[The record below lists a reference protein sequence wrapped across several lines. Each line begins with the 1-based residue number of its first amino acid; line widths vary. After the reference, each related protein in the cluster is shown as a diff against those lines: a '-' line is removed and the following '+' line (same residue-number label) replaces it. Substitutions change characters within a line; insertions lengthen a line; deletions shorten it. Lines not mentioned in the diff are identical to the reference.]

1 MGWFDWIGRK
11 EREEKWMAESR
22 RLPAGVDKLDDGDPR
37 WIVSHEFANDEHKNI
52 RFYMAA
58 EKKKVD
64 EKTWTVSMYKTD
76 LKRDDPNQPIT
87 AEYAV
92 DFTDDPLE
100 VVRLLS
106 DFDKKYRHSE
116 DFTAIEGHRGTY
128 RPFANQFGIHFDDDG
143 NIMKIEADT
152 RLAKGVFMNRDSI
165 DALFHKQS
173 AKPLDSWQEV
183 HAQIV
188 NSWPAEWSLTE
199 TILVPAKVLEPAKPE
214 PAAIEAAEV
223 PAADVK
229 AEIPGPKPPDAW
241 TETEETPA
249 AEKTETTPVAETPA
263 AAEPVE
269 VAPPE
274 PKFDRLLVKRA
285 ITLADLAADDAY
297 PEYGF
302 EMGKTLEALK
312 ELPKALNDKSVTVV
326 QKERL
331 INAFAKAANVQAQ
344 FQYDKGLLAQRLAK
358 ATVLI
363 GLLRV
368 GEDVYTEQVVKGKF
382 SPDGMRLVAAFS
394 ATINKVAQDNFGL
407 EPERAAKVADV
418 MTKGNDPTGNRLPL
432 EELFAQF
439 PPAAFTAAP
448 ASAKPKNDY
457 NSSKFRPSR

>member
-1 MGWFDWIGRK
+1 MGLFDWIGRK
-11 EREEKWMAESR
+11 EREEKWMAEPR
-22 RLPAGVDKLDDGDPR
+22 RLPSGVDKFDDGDPR

-58 EKKKVD
+58 EKKKLD

-76 LKRDDPNQPIT
+76 LKRDDASQPLY

-116 DFTAIEGHRGTY
+116 DFTPIEGHRGTY

-188 NSWPAEWSLTE
+188 NSWPAEWELTE
-199 TILVPAKVLEPAKPE
+199 EILVPAKVLEP
-214 PAAIEAAEV
+214 
-223 PAADVK
+223 
-229 AEIPGPKPPDAW
+229 
-241 TETEETPA
+241 ETPA
-249 AEKTETTPVAETPA
+249 PAALPQAEAQAAEPPAAQEKSPEEKPENEKPESETVEPAEPVAE
-263 AAEPVE
+263 
-269 VAPPE
+269 APPA
-274 PKFDRLLVKRA
+274 PKFDKVQVTRA
-285 ITLADLAADDAY
+285 ITLADLAADAAY
-297 PEYGF
+297 PEFGW
-302 EMGKTLEALK
+302 EMGKTIA
-312 ELPKALNDKSVTVV
+312 ALNDLPKQLADKSATVV

-331 INAFAKAANVQAQ
+331 INAFAKAADVQAP
-344 FQYDKGLLAQRLAK
+344 FAGDKSLLAQRLAK
-358 ATVLI
+358 ATVLV
-363 GLLRV
+363 GLLRM

-382 SPDGMRLVAAFS
+382 SPEGMRLASAFS
-394 ATINKVAQDNFGL
+394 ATITKVAQGNFGL
-407 EPERAAKVADV
+407 EPERAAKIADV
-418 MTKGNDPTGNRLPL
+418 MTKGNDPAGTRLPL

-439 PPAAFTAAP
+439 PPAAY
-448 ASAKPKNDY
+448 AKPPATSY
-457 NSSKFRPSR
+457 HGNSSKHNPRW

>member
-1 MGWFDWIGRK
+1 MGLFDWIGRK
-11 EREEKWMAESR
+11 EREEKWMAEPR
-22 RLPAGVDKLDDGDPR
+22 RLPSGVDKFDDGDPR

-58 EKKKVD
+58 EKKKLD

-76 LKRDDPNQPIT
+76 LKRDDPGQPIS

-143 NIMKIEADT
+143 NIMKVEADT

-173 AKPLDSWQEV
+173 VKPLDSWEEV

-188 NSWPAEWSLTE
+188 NSWPAEWEMYE
-199 TILVPAKVLEPAKPE
+199 TILVPAKVIEP
-214 PAAIEAAEV
+214 
-223 PAADVK
+223 
-229 AEIPGPKPPDAW
+229 
-241 TETEETPA
+241 ETPA
-249 AEKTETTPVAETPA
+249 PAALPQAEATAEEKPAAEGEATAPVTATPEDAAEAETP
-263 AAEPVE
+263 EPVVE
-269 VAPPE
+269 APPE
-274 PKFDRLLVKRA
+274 PKFDKVLIKRA
-285 ITLADLAADDAY
+285 ITLADLAADEAY
-297 PEYGF
+297 PEYGW
-302 EMGKTLEALK
+302 EMGKTIAALK
-312 ELPKALNDKSVTVV
+312 DLPKQLADKSTPLS

-331 INAFAKAANVQAQ
+331 INTFANAADVRAPFDGDKA
-344 FQYDKGLLAQRLAK
+344 LLAQRLAK
-358 ATVLI
+358 ATVLV
-363 GLLRV
+363 GLLRM

-382 SPDGMRLVAAFS
+382 SPEGMRLVSAFS
-394 ATINKVAQDNFGL
+394 NAITKVAQGNFGL
-407 EPERAAKVADV
+407 EPERAEKVKDV
-418 MTKGNDPTGNRLPL
+418 ITKGNDPKGDRLPL

-439 PPAAFTAAP
+439 PPAAY
-448 ASAKPKNDY
+448 AKPPATSY
-457 NSSKFRPSR
+457 HGNSSKHNPRW

>member
-11 EREEKWMAESR
+11 DREEKWMAESR

-58 EKKKVD
+58 EKKKLD

-76 LKRDDPNQPIT
+76 LKRDDASQPLY
-87 AEYAV
+87 AEYTV

-116 DFTAIEGHRGTY
+116 DYVAIEGHRGTY

-143 NIMKIEADT
+143 NIMKVEADT

-165 DALFHKQS
+165 DALFHKQT

-188 NSWPAEWSLTE
+188 NSWPAEWQMYE

-223 PAADVK
+223 PV
-229 AEIPGPKPPDAW
+229 EIPGPKPPEPWTDA
-241 TETEETPA
+241 EETPV
-249 AEKTETTPVAETPA
+249 AEKAEVTETAPVAETPEVA
-263 AAEPVE
+263 AEAEPVVE
-269 VAPPE
+269 AAPPE
-274 PKFDRLLVKRA
+274 PKFDKVLIKRA
-285 ITLADLAADDAY
+285 ITLADLAADEAY
-297 PEYGF
+297 PEYGW
-302 EMGKTLEALK
+302 EMGKTIAALK
-312 ELPKALNDKSVTVV
+312 DLPKQLEDKGTTVT

-331 INAFAKAANVQAQ
+331 INSFAKAANVQSR
-344 FQYDKGLLAQRLAK
+344 FEGDKNLLAQRLAK
-358 ATVLI
+358 ATVLV
-363 GLLRV
+363 GLLRM

-382 SPDGMRLVAAFS
+382 SPDGMRLVSAFS
-394 ATINKVAQDNFGL
+394 NAITNIAQGNFGL
-407 EPERAAKVADV
+407 EPERAEKVKDV
-418 MTKGNDPTGNRLPL
+418 MTKGNDPAGNRLPL
-432 EELFAQF
+432 EEIFAQF
-439 PPAAFTAAP
+439 PPAAYTPPP
-448 ASAKPKNDY
+448 ASAY
-457 NSSKFRPSR
+457 TAPSRKSPRW